1 MALHGLTFK
10 GYERTDGTVG
20 TRNLI
25 GVISIV
31 ACANDVAR
39 WVSSSGRGV
48 KAFCHGQGCA
58 QTSPD
63 LEAVTRTLIS
73 LGQHPNVAAVVLIGL
88 GCESVSIDEVAD
100 GIATSGKS
108 VEKITIQEV
117 GGAKRAREIATSK
130 IMKLKREFLPG
141 KRKEVDISNLL
152 IGLKCGG
159 SDTTSGITANPALGR
174 TVDMLIDEGA
184 SCVFGETTECIG
196 AEDLLSS
203 RGRSAKVK
211 REVLRTVLDMEER
224 AKRMGVDMR
233 GGQPTQGNIKG
244 GLSTIEEKS
253 LGAAVKTGS
262 RKIDGVFTYGNRI
275 TSRGLFMVDSPG
287 REPEVLTG
295 LAATG
300 AQVIVFTTGRGAPQ
314 GFPFAPVIKV
324 TGNPKTAKSLK
335 DHIDLDVSGILSGA
349 ETIDEAGREILNVVV
364 SVASGSKTKAEL
376 LGYEHSMNIYVTGPV
391 I

>member
-1 MALHGLTFK
+1 
-10 GYERTDGTVG
+10 
-20 TRNLI
+20 
-25 GVISIV
+25 
-31 ACANDVAR
+31 
-39 WVSSSGRGV
+39 
-48 KAFCHGQGCA
+48 
-58 QTSPD
+58 
-63 LEAVTRTLIS
+63 
-73 LGQHPNVAAVVLIGL
+73 
-88 GCESVSIDEVAD
+88 
-100 GIATSGKS
+100 
-108 VEKITIQEV
+108 
-117 GGAKRAREIATSK
+117 
-130 IMKLKREFLPG
+130 
-141 KRKEVDISNLL
+141 
-152 IGLKCGG
+152 
-159 SDTTSGITANPALGR
+159 
-174 TVDMLIDEGA
+174 
-184 SCVFGETTECIG
+184 
-196 AEDLLSS
+196 
-203 RGRSAKVK
+203 
-211 REVLRTVLDMEER
+211 MEER

>member
-1 MALHGLTFK
+1 LHRLTFK
-10 GYERTDGTVG
+10 GYERPDGTIG
-20 TRNLI
+20 TRNFV
-25 GVISIV
+25 GVISTV
-31 ACANDVAR
+31 ACANEVAG
-39 WVSSSGRGV
+39 WISSPRSGV

-63 LEAVTRTLIS
+63 LKVVTRTLIS

-88 GCESVSIDEVAD
+88 GCESVSIDEVAE
-100 GIATSGKS
+100 GISPSGKP

-117 GGAKRAREIATSK
+117 GGAKRARDIARSK
-130 IMKLKREFLPG
+130 IAKLRREFLPG
-141 KRKEVDISNLL
+141 KRKEVDISSLL
-152 IGLKCGG
+152 LGLKCGG
-159 SDTTSGITANPALGR
+159 SDTTSGIAANPALGR

-196 AEDLLSS
+196 AEGLLAS
-203 RGRSAKVK
+203 RGRSAKVRK
-211 REVLRTVLDMEER
+211 EVLCTVLEMEGR

-262 RKIDGVFTYGNRI
+262 RKIDGVFPYGSRI
-275 TSRGLFMVDSPG
+275 TSKGLFMVDSPG

-300 AQVIVFTTGRGAPQ
+300 AQIIVFTTGRGAPQ
-314 GFPFAPVIKV
+314 GFPFAPVIKI
-324 TGNPKTAKSLK
+324 TGNPKTAKNLA
-335 DHIDLDVSGILSGA
+335 DHIDVDVSGILGGA
-349 ETIDEAGREILNVVV
+349 ETIDKAGCGILNVVM
-364 SVASGSKTKAEL
+364 SVASGSKTKAEM
-376 LGYEHSMNIYVTGPV
+376 LGYEQSMNIYVTGPV